1 MLKKIFYSLL
11 FLLVTGFV
19 VNGQTTDDETMP
31 WDQPANGK
39 NKPKKEKKANKP
51 PKESTNEV
59 APPIE
64 ADQPEKGEPA
74 AEEPSGYSP
83 GSGFEVGVRGGLF
96 QVLGEI
102 KRGAPDT
109 ASGFSNYGFA
119 GSLRFALDHIFS
131 LRAEFLYGKAAGN
144 SDGLNPS
151 LRGFTSTWMSGSL
164 WGLINLNSLASP
176 DKEKKLA
183 MNLMLGAGA

>member
-39 NKPKKEKKANKP
+39 YKPNKEKKANKP

-59 APPIE
+59 ASPFE
-64 ADQPEKGEPA
+64 ADQPEKGESTA
-74 AEEPSGYSP
+74 KEPTGYSP

-183 MNLMLGAGA
+183 MNLML